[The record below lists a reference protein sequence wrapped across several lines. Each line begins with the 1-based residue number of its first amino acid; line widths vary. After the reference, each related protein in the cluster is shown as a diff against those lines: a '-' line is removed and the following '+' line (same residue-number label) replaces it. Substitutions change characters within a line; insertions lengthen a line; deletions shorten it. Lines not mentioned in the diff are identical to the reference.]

1 MRAFRFTRAAEMPLP
16 VPLLPLALK
25 AYAGRTDGA
34 FTHFEVKAPAAVPMG
49 QAFELRA
56 WTKQAFV
63 AFREFELRLLL
74 DKLQASLRS

>member
-1 MRAFRFTRAAEMPLP
+1 M
-16 VPLLPLALK
+16 
-25 AYAGRTDGA
+25 
-34 FTHFEVKAPAAVPMG
+34 APAAVPMC

-63 AFREFELRLLL
+63 TFREFELRLLL